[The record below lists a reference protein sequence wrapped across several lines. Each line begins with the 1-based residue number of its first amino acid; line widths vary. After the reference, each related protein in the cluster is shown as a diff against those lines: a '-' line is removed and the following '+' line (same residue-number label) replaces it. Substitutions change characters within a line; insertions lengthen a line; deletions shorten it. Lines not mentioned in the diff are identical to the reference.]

1 MQPVTTA
8 ILSSRIPEWLMP
20 RLRRQTDKAS
30 LAQRWIDLGL
40 AAGVDDGGLQLL
52 TNDSWFAGNMIEEYA
67 SLYPEHTAQ
76 R

>member
-1 MQPVTTA
+1 MTTA
-8 ILSSRIPEWLMP
+8 ILSSRIPERLMP
-20 RLRRQTDKAS
+20 RLRRRTDRTP

-40 AAGVDDGGLQLL
+40 VAGTDDGGLQLL
-52 TNDSWFAGNMIEEYA
+52 TNGSWFAGNMIEEYA